1 MTARRFLALA
11 AGLAFAVPAPT
22 LAQSAAGNG
31 ASAARAASTPSVAAR
46 AVAQSP
52 DASAAA
58 PAVAHDPDFLSGF
71 DYRTVGPSRGGRVT
85 AVAGHRSH
93 PYTFYMGS
101 TGGGV
106 WKTTDYGNTWRNISD
121 GFIEKSPAIG
131 AIRVADSDPSVI
143 WVATG
148 SDGIRSNIIIGKG
161 VYRSDDAGRTWR
173 HVGLEKAGQIGRMAI
188 HPTNPD
194 IAYAAAIGSPFGP
207 NPERGVFKTIDGGR
221 SWEKVLFIAD
231 TVGVYGLI
239 MEPGNPDVLYA
250 SAWRAE
256 RKPWT
261 IISGMQLSGGA
272 GIYKSTD
279 AGRTWSRINQ
289 GLPQGLIGKIDLAV
303 SPAEPRRIYAVVEAP
318 DPEEGVYRS
327 DDAGAT
333 WRLVSNQSGLMNRP
347 FYYTN
352 IHVDPTDADRV
363 WVNNEGFYQSED
375 GGQTFRRRSTPHG
388 DNHDMWVNPD
398 DPSIWIQA
406 NDGGVNVT
414 LDDGETWSTQLNQ
427 NTAELYQVDVDTRF
441 PYWLYAGQQDN
452 STIAVPSLPPA
463 EPSPAGPM
471 GWWKDI
477 GGCETGPVVPK
488 PGSDPLIVYA
498 NCKGRFGRFS
508 METGQEQQYYVG
520 AGDLY
525 GVNPREL
532 PFRFQRTVPIEV
544 SPHDPDVVYHGSQF
558 VHRTTNAGLEWE
570 TISPDLTANPPERQ
584 VVSGGPIT
592 RDVTGEE
599 HFSTLYA
606 IEASPHSPDEIW
618 AGANDGPV
626 HVTRDGG
633 RSWQNV
639 TPPMPPEGRVNAIEI
654 SPHTPGKVYVAAYR
668 LLLDDF
674 QPYLFRTSD
683 WGRTW
688 TRLTPGTNGIP
699 ADHPVRVVREDTER
713 EGLLYAGT
721 EWGMFVSLDD
731 GASWQPF
738 QADLPVSPIT
748 DIEVVRGDL
757 ALSTMGRGFWILD
770 DLSPL
775 RQVTPQITASRAH
788 LFAPRDAY
796 RLRYGGSGGD
806 PAAPDFPPAGA
817 MIHYW
822 VGAAPAEPLALEIM
836 DAQGRVIRSF
846 GSTGEGERTET
857 RQGMRAPQ
865 RTRSG
870 EPALAATRGLHRF
883 VWDLRHDAPGG
894 QGRGPMAVPGRY
906 TVRLSAG
913 DWSATEPLELR
924 IDPRVASDGVTV
936 ADLQLQLEHNMRVGE
951 LMVDARELLRRVRA
965 LEEGAT
971 GEVAAEAERIRLQL
985 VPPEDISSYPP
996 RMLINHIGYLQS
1008 MTMRADQRPGRDA
1021 VQRYQELRGRV
1032 DALAAEV
1039 SALERRVAGRE

>member
-1 MTARRFLALA
+1 MTPRAIIAVLTVLA
-11 AGLAFAVPAPT
+11 
-22 LAQSAAGNG
+22 
-31 ASAARAASTPSVAAR
+31 
-46 AVAQSP
+46 
-52 DASAAA
+52 AAA
-58 PAVAHDPDFLSGF
+58 PAHAQDPASASIPVAAPRVGAPEAATAAALDVHAEPADAAVAHDPDFLSGF
-71 DYRTVGPSRGGRVT
+71 HYRTVGPSRGGRVT

-93 PYTFYMGS
+93 RYTFYMGS

-106 WKTTDYGNTWRNISD
+106 WKTTDYGTTWRNISD
-121 GFIEKSPAIG
+121 GFIEASPAIG
-131 AIRVADSDPSVI
+131 AIRVADSDPDVI

-148 SDGIRSNIIIGKG
+148 SDGIRSNVILGKG
-161 VYRSDDAGRTWR
+161 VYRSDDAGRSWR
-173 HVGLEKAGQIGRMAI
+173 HVGLERAGQIGRMAI

-194 IAYAAAIGSPFGP
+194 IAYAAAIGNPFGP
-207 NPERGVFKTIDGGR
+207 GPERGVFKTTDGGR
-221 SWEKVLFIAD
+221 TWAKVLFIAD

-261 IISGMQLSGGA
+261 IISGMELSGGA

-303 SPAEPRRIYAVVEAP
+303 SPAAPHRIYAAVEAP

-333 WRLVSNQSGLMNRP
+333 WRLVSNQRGLMNRP

-352 IHVDPTDADRV
+352 IHVDPTNPDRV
-363 WVNNEGFYQSED
+363 WVNNEGFFQSDD
-375 GGQTFRRRSTPHG
+375 GGHTFRRRSTPHG

-398 DPSIWIQA
+398 DPAIWVQA

-414 LDDGETWSTQLNQ
+414 LDDGDTWSTQLNQ

-452 STIAVPSLPPA
+452 STIAIPSLPPA
-463 EPSPAGPM
+463 EPNPGGWSA
-471 GWWKDI
+471 WWKDI

-488 PGSDPLIVYA
+488 PDSDPLIVYA

-532 PFRFQRTVPIEV
+532 PWRFQRTVPIEV
-544 SPHDPDVVYHGSQF
+544 SPHDPDVVYHGSQY
-558 VHRTTNAGLEWE
+558 VHRTTNAGLDWE

-599 HFSTLYA
+599 HFSTLYV
-606 IEASPHSPDEIW
+606 IEASPHSADEIW

-633 RSWQNV
+633 ASWQAV

-674 QPYLFRTSD
+674 QPYLFRTTD
-683 WGRTW
+683 WGATW

-713 EGLLYAGT
+713 AGLLYVGT

-731 GASWQPF
+731 GASWQSF

-748 DIEVVRGDL
+748 DIEVVKGDL

-775 RQVTPQITASRAH
+775 RQVTPEVTASRAH
-788 LFAPRDAY
+788 LFTPREAY
-796 RLRYGGSGGD
+796 RLRYGGSGGG
-806 PAAPDFPPAGA
+806 PAAPEFPPPGA

-822 VGAAPAEPLALEIM
+822 VGSASAGALTLEIL
-836 DAQGRVIRSF
+836 DGDGRVIRTVR
-846 GSTGEGERTET
+846 GGGPGERTT
-857 RQGMRAPQ
+857 TTQAMRGPQ
-865 RTRSG
+865 QTRSG
-870 EPALAATRGLHRF
+870 DPALSGERGLHRF
-883 VWDLRHDAPGG
+883 IWDLRHEAPGG
-894 QGRGPMAVPGRY
+894 QGRGPLAVPGRY

-913 DWSATEPLELR
+913 EWSATQPLELR
-924 IDPRVASDGVTV
+924 IDPRVARDGVTV
-936 ADLQLQLEHNMRVGE
+936 ADLQLQLEHNQRVGE
-951 LMVDARELLRRVRA
+951 LMVDARELLQRVRA
-965 LEEGAT
+965 LEERAT
-971 GEVAAEAERIRLQL
+971 GALAAEAERIRLQL

-996 RMLINHIGYLQS
+996 RMLMNHIGYLQS

-1032 DALAAEV
+1032 DALSAEV
-1039 SALERRVAGRE
+1039 EGLERGGGRE